1 MQQFIH
7 LPANIQCSP
16 QRSKQPQH
24 PFPIGYLEIRFLQQ
38 APGLPVVFLSLAIC
52 GTQGGIQVWS
62 LQVTITAPLLLL
74 WRSSSFVSSQRS
86 HRCAALQIPLPK
98 LFFLIPQAKL
108 TFHEPHSSAL
118 YMQECSLF
126 IYDQLI
132 LWPSDI
138 PSFLK
143 NCVYNKHQIP
153 HENTVCDAQNVFLVD
168 TTNIFFKMHAY
179 VFTPICWGAIF
190 DVSCSVFTFV
200 VESVVINC

>member
-7 LPANIQCSP
+7 LPAKIQCSP

-86 HRCAALQIPLPK
+86 HHCAAVQIPLPK
-98 LFFLIPQAKL
+98 HYFNSTSQVDFSWTTQRCSIHARILSLYIRPAHPVTIWYPKFFEKL
-108 TFHEPHSSAL
+108 CL
-118 YMQECSLF
+118 
-126 IYDQLI
+126 
-132 LWPSDI
+132 
-138 PSFLK
+138 
-143 NCVYNKHQIP
+143 
-153 HENTVCDAQNVFLVD
+153 
-168 TTNIFFKMHAY
+168 
-179 VFTPICWGAIF
+179 
-190 DVSCSVFTFV
+190 
-200 VESVVINC
+200 

>member
-38 APGLPVVFLSLAIC
+38 ALGLPVVFLSLAIC

-86 HRCAALQIPLPK
+86 HHCAADWDPIAK
-98 LFFLIPQAKL
+98 TFFLIPQDKL
-108 TFHEPHSSAL
+108 TFHEPHEVQCSIHARMLSL
-118 YMQECSLF
+118 Y
-126 IYDQLI
+126 IRPAHPVTIWY
-132 LWPSDI
+132 P
-138 PSFLK
+138 K
-143 NCVYNKHQIP
+143 
-153 HENTVCDAQNVFLVD
+153 
-168 TTNIFFKMHAY
+168 FFEKL
-179 VFTPICWGAIF
+179 CL
-190 DVSCSVFTFV
+190 
-200 VESVVINC
+200 